1 MRKINLSEFLYALEY
16 HSVKCPHSPESL
28 YLKSLLGEEDGCAI
42 FSGTLFTDEE
52 AIYSKDEYDHKSW
65 LHVADIDWSKKN

>member
-1 MRKINLSEFLYALEY
+1 MRKINLPEFLYALEY

-42 FSGTLFTDEE
+42 FSGTLFTD
-52 AIYSKDEYDHKSW
+52 
-65 LHVADIDWSKKN
+65 